1 MLAVIKGAGDLAT
14 GIAQRLRLANIKV
27 AMTDIEKPSAIRRTA
42 AFSEAIYNGT
52 ASVEGFTAV
61 KADSAEHAERILA
74 EGNVPVLIDPTGE
87 EALKMYPDVVID
99 AIIAKRNTGTS
110 ISDARLVLGV
120 GPGFTVG
127 EHCLAAIETSRGLH
141 LGGL

>member
-87 EALKMYPDVVID
+87 EALKGRD
-99 AIIAKRNTGTS
+99 
-110 ISDARLVLGV
+110 ISYK
-120 GPGFTVG
+120 P
-127 EHCLAAIETSRGLH
+127 HH
-141 LGGL
+141 